1 MTVRDIFYLPAP
13 AEVEREREE
22 DQMRGSLLG
31 RAAAGWTDEDRA
43 KEGR

>member
-13 AEVEREREE
+13 ARRSRAREE

-31 RAAAGWTDEDRA
+31 RAAAGWTVDRA
-43 KEGR
+43 KKGR